1 MRLAKANQEEEK
13 MKEKKRSRSTLSWV
27 MEFAGRKRGFF
38 GGSVVLAIL
47 GVAASFVPYLIIAD
61 IVRNLLSGNGDRSY
75 YLKQVI
81 LMAVFW
87 AIRMTL
93 HSIST
98 SLSHVATFTV
108 LGGIRR
114 QLCKKLST
122 TPLGSVLAD
131 NSGSYK
137 NIIVERVDSME
148 TTLAHIV
155 PEFTSNILLPI
166 VMFTYIMTLDYRLG
180 LANLVGAAI
189 GLVCMAVMLKKSQG
203 GYELSIEKTKKLNDT
218 AVEYING
225 IEVIKAFGK
234 TGSSY
239 EKFVIAARE
248 GADVFIDW
256 MRRCIWPQSGTMSF
270 LPATFLG
277 VLPIGMLLVCN
288 GQLAP
293 ADFITGIILSTGLI
307 SPLVIAFSYTDD
319 LLKMGTIFGEV
330 TEILERDDM
339 VRPSEITKMP
349 QGSDIVLKDVRFTYK
364 DKEVL
369 HGINMEIKQGEMA
382 AIVGPSGTGKSTIA
396 RLIDSLWD
404 VDSGTITYGGVNITD
419 LPLDYYMEQIA
430 YVAQDNYLFDMT
442 VMENIRLGK
451 PGATDEDVIN
461 AAKATGCHE
470 FILGLE
476 NGYDTVVGGA
486 GGHLSGGERQ
496 RICIARAMLKDA
508 PVVILDEATAYTDP
522 ENEALVQSSVAK
534 LIKGRTLIVIA
545 HRLSTITDA
554 DKIFVIKDGNV
565 EAVGTQ
571 DELLNS
577 CDLYKKMWEAHSLA
591 KDEDTDNGTGR
602 ITNDEDTDNSTGR
615 SAGEEAAYA

>member
-1 MRLAKANQEEEK
+1 M
-13 MKEKKRSRSTLSWV
+13 KKRGLLSWV
-27 MEFAGRKRGFF
+27 LEFAGRKKAYF
-38 GGSVVLAIL
+38 GGSVVLAML
-47 GVAASFVPYLIIAD
+47 GVAASFVPYLIIAK
-61 IVRNLLSGNGDRSY
+61 IVGELLSGNRQWSD
-75 YLKQVI
+75 YLKLVL
-81 LMAVFW
+81 LMALFW

-93 HSIST
+93 HSFST
-98 SLSHVATFTV
+98 TLSHVATFTV
-108 LGGIRR
+108 LGGIRK
-114 QLCKKLST
+114 QLCEKLSKI
-122 TPLGSVLAD
+122 PLGSVLDD

-155 PEFTSNILLPI
+155 PEFTSNLLLPI
-166 VMFTYIMTLDYRLG
+166 IMFIYILTIDWRLG
-180 LANLVGAAI
+180 LANLVGAFI
-189 GLVCMAVMLKKSQG
+189 GLICMAIMMKKSQG
-203 GYELSIEKTKKLNDT
+203 GYELSVEKTKKLNDT

-277 VLPIGMLLVCN
+277 VLPVGLLLVKN
-288 GQLAP
+288 GLITP
-293 ADFITGIILSTGLI
+293 ENFITGIILSTGLI
-307 SPLVIAFSYTDD
+307 TPLVVAFSYTDD
-319 LLKMGTIFGEV
+319 LLKMKTIFGEV

-339 VRPSEITKMP
+339 ERPSEITKKP
-349 QGSDIVLKDVRFTYK
+349 EGADIVLSDVRFGYK
-364 DKEVL
+364 EKEVL
-369 HGINMEIKQGEMA
+369 HGINMEIKQGEVC
-382 AIVGPSGTGKSTIA
+382 AIVGPSGSGKSTIA

-404 VDSGTITYGGVNITD
+404 VSSGTITYGGVNIQD
-419 LPLDYYMEQIA
+419 LPLEYYMGQIA

-442 VMENIRLGK
+442 VKENIRLGK
-451 PGATDEDVIN
+451 AGATDEDVIN
-461 AAKATGCHE
+461 AAKATGCHD
-470 FILGLE
+470 FILSLE

-534 LIKGRTLIVIA
+534 LVQGRTLIVIA

-554 DKIFVIKDGNV
+554 DRIYVINNGNV
-565 EAVGTQ
+565 EACGTQ
-571 DELLNS
+571 EQLLENCEL
-577 CDLYKKMWEAHSLA
+577 YRKMWEAHSMA
-591 KDEDTDNGTGR
+591 KDEDTDGIVLSR
-602 ITNDEDTDNSTGR
+602 K
-615 SAGEEAAYA
+615 EAAYV